1 MGVVVLDELDEKILE
16 ILKEDGR
23 ASYIEIGGRIGLSE
37 GAVRKRIRAMLDSRV
52 ISKFTVELGFMKGAK
67 AVALITVNPQVP
79 TSAVSKNLKKK
90 IRGIEVVYEVTGQ
103 YDIAA
108 IVSTLNIAEVNRCV
122 EEMRSIKGVANTN
135 TMIILRQW

>member
-1 MGVVVLDELDEKILE
+1 VGVVALDELDEKILE
-16 ILKEDGR
+16 LLKEDGR
-23 ASYIEIGGRIGLSE
+23 ASYIEIGKGVGLSE
-37 GAVRKRIRAMLDSRV
+37 GAVRKRIKAMLDSRV
-52 ISKFTVELGFMKGAK
+52 INKFTIELGFMKGAK
-67 AVALITVNPQVP
+67 AVALVTVNPQVP